1 MISGRK
7 EPLANRRFRSK
18 RTFDHAIGSVW
29 FSEPVVRGDRRLD
42 RRGAIT
48 ALTAFGGLVVFSEAL
63 GQRDGRIWRIG
74 FLAARSQSTSSK
86 PDVHYDAFVE
96 GMRALGYV
104 QGKNLVIEWRFADG
118 QYARLPVLAAELVK
132 LNVQVIATH
141 GTECAVALKH
151 ATSTI
156 PIVFAPLT
164 DPVGSGIVSNL
175 ARPGGNITGFS
186 NIFGDLAR
194 KQIELLTTL
203 IPTLSRVA
211 VLANPDNPSTRGAV
225 ESIETATDKSGMS
238 VIRTEARTPAEIKQ
252 AFTSVSRNGAQA
264 VVVVADSLFLAQRA
278 QIAEL
283 AITSRLALMS
293 SFPEEASA
301 GSLISYGSDLVDGY
315 RRLSTYVDKI
325 LQGAKPGD
333 LPIQQPTTI
342 RLAVNLKT
350 AKALGITVPK
360 ELLLRADDIIQ

>member
-1 MISGRK
+1 
-7 EPLANRRFRSK
+7 
-18 RTFDHAIGSVW
+18 
-29 FSEPVVRGDRRLD
+29 
-42 RRGAIT
+42 
-48 ALTAFGGLVVFSEAL
+48 
-63 GQRDGRIWRIG
+63 
-74 FLAARSQSTSSK
+74 
-86 PDVHYDAFVE
+86 
-96 GMRALGYV
+96 MRALGYV